1 MDMRPLKYSENPKLA
16 NDHKRNNLWI
26 RGKTNGSHFITCS
39 ALQGASHVNRE
50 IHTGSLP
57 RLGQR
62 PSVIIGGGSRSVG
75 QGRGGG
81 GSCIFGRLEPF
92 LLHFSIVSI
101 ERRLAKAV
109 FKESTAIDATA

>member
-1 MDMRPLKYSENPKLA
+1 MNMRPLKYSENPKLA

-81 GSCIFGRLEPF
+81 GELHIWEAGALPSPLLNRFNRTSFGESCVQGSNR
-92 LLHFSIVSI
+92 
-101 ERRLAKAV
+101 
-109 FKESTAIDATA
+109 D